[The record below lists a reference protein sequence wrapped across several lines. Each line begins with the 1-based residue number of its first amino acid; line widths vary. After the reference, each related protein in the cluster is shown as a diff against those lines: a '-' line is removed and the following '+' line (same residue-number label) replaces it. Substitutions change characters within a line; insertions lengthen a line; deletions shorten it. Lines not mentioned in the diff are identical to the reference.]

1 MSRFTEARTN
11 MQAGAGIV
19 RRIKES
25 RVAAEWWWNL
35 SFIAFIFG
43 AAVGAQGFGG
53 FLIFVASALNM
64 YASTCT
70 ERNSKGG
77 RR

>member
-53 FLIFVASALNM
+53 FLIFVAAALNL
-64 YASTCT
+64 YASTVHRKKL
-70 ERNSKGG
+70 EG
-77 RR
+77 R

>member
-11 MQAGAGIV
+11 MSAGAGIV

-64 YASTCT
+64 YASTVHRKKL
-70 ERNSKGG
+70 EG
-77 RR
+77 R

>member
-64 YASTCT
+64 CASTVHRKKL
-70 ERNSKGG
+70 EG
-77 RR
+77 R